1 MTASRPPRQPGST
14 PGDDPV
20 IEMPL
25 TQVEIGDLIGLTN
38 VSVSKTLCQLSEE
51 GLIERRGRVIVLRG
65 VDQSQEMV
73 GYSGME
79 VAQTSASG
87 TSAIG
92 ALNDAVTPA
101 LPRGNPDPHNA
112 RNGADRKGA

>member
-1 MTASRPPRQPGST
+1 
-14 PGDDPV
+14 
-20 IEMPL
+20 
-25 TQVEIGDLIGLTN
+25 

-65 VDQSQEMV
+65 VGQLQEMV
-73 GYSGME
+73 GYAGME
-79 VAQTSASG
+79 VAQTSASR

-101 LPRGNPDPHNA
+101 LPRGNPDPHKA
-112 RNGADRKGA
+112 RNGAEHEGA